1 LIPQNDRANLPVR
14 TPNISARFLRE
25 NLKPYLF
32 NFPTALAKL
41 RQISQLI
48 RLPRAQLTMSTI
60 GIPIK
65 LLHESQGHI
74 VTVEL
79 TNGQVYR
86 GKLLEGTPPLP

>member
-1 LIPQNDRANLPVR
+1 
-14 TPNISARFLRE
+14 
-25 NLKPYLF
+25 
-32 NFPTALAKL
+32 
-41 RQISQLI
+41 
-48 RLPRAQLTMSTI
+48 MSII

-86 GKLLEGTPPLP
+86 GKLQEGNSPDPYSLISNANVF